1 MGDSER
7 DKNNKQGNSAA
18 SENQNE
24 KEDKPREYDNSNV
37 HEISNIKDLDDK
49 DHEKPS
55 DNEKNSEIK
64 TPETPEN
71 SAKQK
76 SIENSYENNSDNK
89 DDSKGHMKN
98 EDNVYHIPIL
108 LEHNLITAIKT
119 NRDKIIKGSALIV
132 GGFLILYGLVLV
144 SASVT
149 KVADNVIFGEDA
161 TADAFLILLGVLI
174 IVAAFAQSIMDKT
187 SLSKISSELEVNA
200 KGSESDDDNSKKVK
214 ENDNNVNDDNKD
226 NILGENKR

>member
-1 MGDSER
+1 MTE
-7 DKNNKQGNSAA
+7 
-18 SENQNE
+18 
-24 KEDKPREYDNSNV
+24 
-37 HEISNIKDLDDK
+37 

-55 DNEKNSEIK
+55 DNEKISEIK
-64 TPETPEN
+64 NPEN

-76 SIENSYENNSDNK
+76 SMENSNENNSDNK
-89 DDSKGHMKN
+89 DDSNRHMKN
-98 EDNVYHIPIL
+98 EDNVYHIPIH
-108 LEHNLITAIKT
+108 LEHNLLTAIKT

-187 SLSKISSELEVNA
+187 SLSKISSELEVNE
-200 KGSESDDDNSKKVK
+200 KSSESDDDNSRIVK
-214 ENDNNVNDDNKD
+214 ENDNNVDDDNKD